1 MQHKNHRSIS
11 LLLFWKCFLLTC
23 LPLCAL
29 PTFLKVKKTFGKLK
43 KRKKRKKRDQ
53 SLKNVFYIYGQ
64 NRPCGLCRVHGV
76 RCELAFR
83 GLHCPVSSRFRA
95 PASGAV
101 HAGNKRCGCCMRPAR
116 QHGRLASL
124 TNSFILSFTRQPGP
138 SEKSEILELIWKGGL
153 KMQDHGNMTGNW
165 RTSYRK
171 RLHNVMSG

>member
-1 MQHKNHRSIS
+1 VLLVNLLADLYFANVFKN
-11 LLLFWKCFLLTC
+11 
-23 LPLCAL
+23 
-29 PTFLKVKKTFGKLK
+29 KKTFGKLK

-101 HAGNKRCGCCMRPAR
+101 HAGNKRAVVACDLQG
-116 QHGRLASL
+116 SL
-124 TNSFILSFTRQPGP
+124 DVLP
-138 SEKSEILELIWKGGL
+138 
-153 KMQDHGNMTGNW
+153 
-165 RTSYRK
+165 
-171 RLHNVMSG
+171 V